1 MKKILSLTL
10 AALLLLGFMGCTQ
23 QELPLETSPPVTEST
38 GTPQTTA
45 PPETTVPAT
54 DPTEVET
61 TQSTEPSEVT
71 DPTESTEATEGTE
84 PTQPQKPKENT
95 GKQDDETKPTD
106 PPATEPTQPATEPAD
121 PPATQPPE
129 TIHPKPSLPK
139 RSLWKHSHQ
148 PRNLPL
154 QNHPQHS
161 PQNQLLPS
169 LPDASMTGCASIM
182 TRNVTGE
189 PESCATAAGRCMEI
203 PMNWS
208 LCGMPTPPPTRQ
220 QNPCSTMAV
229 SDAWMSGSWTSPPM
243 TNGYAV
249 IAENQN
255 HKTYLIVPPGELQ
268 KCSHQGVLFPFP

>member
-84 PTQPQKPKENT
+84 PPSRKSPRKTPANRTMKRSLQIHQQLSQRSLPPDPQIHLPHSHLKPSR
-95 GKQDDETKPTD
+95 
-106 PPATEPTQPATEPAD
+106 
-121 PPATQPPE
+121 
-129 TIHPKPSLPK
+129 PKPSLPK

-161 PQNQLLPS
+161 RQNQLLPS
-169 LPDASMTGCASIM
+169 LPDASMTGCASTM
-182 TRNVTGE
+182 TRKVTGE
-189 PESCATAAGRCMEI
+189 PESYATAAGQSTEI
-203 PMNWS
+203 P
-208 LCGMPTPPPTRQ
+208 T
-220 QNPCSTMAV
+220 
-229 SDAWMSGSWTSPPM
+229 SW
-243 TNGYAV
+243 
-249 IAENQN
+249 
-255 HKTYLIVPPGELQ
+255 
-268 KCSHQGVLFPFP
+268 